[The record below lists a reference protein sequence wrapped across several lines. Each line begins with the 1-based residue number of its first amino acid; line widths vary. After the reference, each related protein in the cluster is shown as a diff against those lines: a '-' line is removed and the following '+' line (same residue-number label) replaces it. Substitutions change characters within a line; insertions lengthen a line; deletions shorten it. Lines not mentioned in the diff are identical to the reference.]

1 MIESTPVRY
10 RVAHVTEY
18 DYSSPASLCHN
29 MMRLS
34 PRRLNYQSVEHSHV
48 DIDPKPV
55 VRRTRLD
62 RFGNLC
68 EFFSIESQHNKMVIH
83 ATSNVIRNRVSLTG
97 ADVIS
102 FKELRQRLRDP
113 KREDDL
119 SAQEFCFDS
128 KYVRTR
134 REFSDYAMECFHPDR
149 SAHDSLLEI
158 TARIYN
164 EFDYV
169 PNSTQVS
176 TTPIEVLRLR
186 KGVCQ
191 DFAHLQIA
199 CLRSIGLAARYV
211 SGYLLTRPAPGQ
223 PKLIGADAS
232 HAWVSVYLGDYGWL
246 DYDPTNNLIPDC
258 EHITLAWGCDYED
271 VAPVTG
277 VVVGGGLTTLKVS
290 VDVSPEPVT
299 TSESLPPV

>member
-1 MIESTPVRY
+1 MIETTPVRY
-10 RVAHVTEY
+10 RIIHVTEY

-34 PRRLNYQSVEHSHV
+34 PRRLAYQHVEHSHV
-48 DIDPKPV
+48 EIDPVPV

-62 RFGNLC
+62 RFGNQC
-68 EFFSIESQHNKMVIH
+68 EFFSIESQHNAMVIRASSH
-83 ATSNVIRNRVSLTG
+83 VVRDRVHTSG
-97 ADVIS
+97 ADEIS
-102 FKELRQRLRDP
+102 YKDLRQRLRDP
-113 KREDDL
+113 KNEEDRA
-119 SAQEFCFDS
+119 AQEFCFDS

-134 REFSDYAMECFHPDR
+134 REFSDYAMECFHPER
-149 SAHDSLLEI
+149 SAHESLLEM

-169 PNSTQVS
+169 PNSTLVS

-232 HAWVSVYLGDYGWL
+232 HAWISVYLGDFGWL
-246 DYDPTNNLIPDC
+246 DYDPTNNLVPDC

-277 VVVGGGLTTLKVS
+277 VVVGGGLTTLNVS
-290 VDVSPEPVT
+290 VDVAP
-299 TSESLPPV
+299 ESLKLE

>member
-1 MIESTPVRY
+1 MIDSASVRY
-10 RVAHVTEY
+10 RISHVTEY

-34 PRRLNYQSVEHSHV
+34 PRRLPYQHVEHSHV
-48 DIDPKPV
+48 DIEPQPV

-62 RFGNLC
+62 RFGNQC
-68 EFFSIESQHNKMVIH
+68 EFFSIESQHHSMIVR
-83 ATSNVIRNRVSLTG
+83 ATSHVVRDRVNTDG
-97 ADVIS
+97 ATDLS
-102 FKELRQRLRDP
+102 FRELWLRLRNP
-113 KREDDL
+113 KTDNDRE
-119 SAQEFCFDS
+119 AQEFCFDS

-134 REFSDYAMECFHPDR
+134 REFSDFAMECFHPER
-149 SAHDSLLEI
+149 SAHESLMEM

-169 PNSTQVS
+169 PNSTLVS
-176 TTPIEVLRLR
+176 TTPIEVLRSR

-199 CLRSIGLAARYV
+199 FLRSIGLAARYV
-211 SGYLLTRPAPGQ
+211 SGYLLTHPAPGQ

-290 VDVSPEPVT
+290 VDVSPE
-299 TSESLPPV
+299 ESLQG

>member
-1 MIESTPVRY
+1 MIQSTPVRY
-10 RVAHVTEY
+10 RILHVTEY

-34 PRRLNYQSVEHSHV
+34 PRRLPYQQVEDSHV
-48 DIDPKPV
+48 DIDPVPV

-62 RFGNLC
+62 RFGNQC
-68 EFFSIESQHNKMVIH
+68 EFFSIESQHHSMVIR
-83 ATSNVIRNRVSLTG
+83 ATSHVVRDRVHTNG
-97 ADVIS
+97 AEEIS
-102 FKELRQRLRDP
+102 FKDLRQRLRNP
-113 KREDDL
+113 NSEDDR

-134 REFSDYAMECFHPDR
+134 REFSDYAMECFRPER
-149 SAHDSLLEI
+149 SVHESLLEM

-169 PNSTQVS
+169 PNSTLVS
-176 TTPIEVLRLR
+176 TTPLEVLRLK

-232 HAWVSVYLGDYGWL
+232 HAWVSVYLGDFGWL
-246 DYDPTNNLIPDC
+246 DYDPTNNLVPDC

-277 VVVGGGLTTLKVS
+277 VVVGGGLTTLNVS
-290 VDVSPEPVT
+290 VDVSPE
-299 TSESLPPV
+299 ESSPE